1 MRTNAR
7 VGRSIP
13 KLDREGP
20 ASLAVAASVLLL
32 VRLSAALWPVLAAG
46 ERSRAVR

>member
-1 MRTNAR
+1 MQTNAR

-13 KLDREGP
+13 KPYQEGP

-32 VRLSAALWPVLAAG
+32 VRLSAALWPVLDAG
-46 ERSRAVR
+46 ARARAIR